1 MAKLFETKITPKL
14 VDKLREELQESIVY
28 MERISGLKTKLKNAV
43 YSDNDITF
51 KLEFRLHNAP
61 TQEMERLIAENDLRK
76 SGDFMITLDL
86 DKVVKHGF
94 RNFKLCGFRPRA
106 KKSPYIVEDVKTK
119 GQFLLSEK
127 KTEELFGIKGSQKE
141 SNLDYEIKGVTK

>member
-1 MAKLFETKITPKL
+1 MAKLFVTKITPKL

-43 YSDNDITF
+43 YSENDVTF

-61 TQEMERLIAENDLRK
+61 TLEMERLISDNEMRK
-76 SGDFMITLDL
+76 SVDFMISLDL

-141 SNLDYEIKGVTK
+141 SNLDYEIKGVTN

>member
-1 MAKLFETKITPKL
+1 MAKLFVKKITPKL

-61 TQEMERLIAENDLRK
+61 TQEMERLISDNEMRK
-76 SGDFMITLDL
+76 SVDFMISLDL

-94 RNFKLCGFRPRA
+94 RNFKLCGYRPRA

>member
-1 MAKLFETKITPKL
+1 MDI
-14 VDKLREELQESIVY
+14 DKLREELQESIVY

-43 YSDNDITF
+43 YSENDITF

-61 TQEMERLIAENDLRK
+61 TQEMERLISDNEMRK
-76 SGDFMITLDL
+76 SVDFMISLDL

-106 KKSPYIVEDVKTK
+106 KKSPYIVQDVKTK
-119 GQFLLSEK
+119 GQFLEGA
-127 KTEELFGIKGSQKE
+127 F
-141 SNLDYEIKGVTK
+141 DRPR

>member
-1 MAKLFETKITPKL
+1 MGQTYIQKITPKL
-14 VDKLREELQESIVY
+14 VDKLREELQDTVKS
-28 MERISGLKTKLKNAV
+28 MEELSGLKTKLKNAV
-43 YSDNDITF
+43 YSDNDVTF

-61 TQEMERLIAENDLRK
+61 TQEMERLVSDNEMRK
-76 SGDFMITLDL
+76 SVDFMVSLDL

-127 KTEELFGIKGSQKE
+127 KTEELFGIKGVNK
-141 SNLDYEIKGVTK
+141 